1 MCFSIHLK
9 KKKTYKETNRR
20 LSNMDSDPDLMP
32 AVLELVNILKDLPR
46 NLSEQI
52 EIEVRLGYIE
62 EDDAGRGK
70 FDPDISETYFKT
82 IAKNLKSFSKWDS
95 TLEKAKS
102 TDYYQGDLRLTI
114 DDKASRTCMRKIKLM
129 DYDFVTGGCFDV
141 RISVSQEI
149 PVDPSHFDESKECK
163 LTRQKTRRTH
173 TIGAWNFDL
182 TEVVSERDCLDRKTF
197 EVEVE
202 LVDFWKTASQYNY
215 NLGFIAHSTLIKVRQ
230 LVHMCEA
237 PEGDT
242 AFVLHSK
249 HIRNAV
255 VFPTQENALI
265 PPLERD
271 SIEVSPGSPRNTLK

>member
-1 MCFSIHLK
+1 
-9 KKKTYKETNRR
+9 
-20 LSNMDSDPDLMP
+20 MDSDPDLMP
-32 AVLELVNILKDLPR
+32 AVVELVNILKDLPR
-46 NLSEQI
+46 NLSEQL

-62 EDDAGRGK
+62 EDDAGKGK

-95 TLEKAKS
+95 TQEKRKT
-102 TDYYQGDLRLTI
+102 TDYYQGDMRLTI
-114 DDKASRTCMRKIKLM
+114 DANATRTCMRKVKLM

-149 PVDPSHFDESKECK
+149 GIDPSEFDESKECN
-163 LTRQKTRRTH
+163 LTRVKTRKTH

-182 TEVVSERDCLDRKTF
+182 TKVESEKDSLDRITF

-215 NLGFIAHSTLIKVRQ
+215 NLGFIAHSTLMKVRQ
-230 LVHMCEA
+230 LVHMCEP
-237 PEGDT
+237 PESDT
-242 AFVLHSK
+242 TFILHSR

-255 VFPTQENALI
+255 VFPTRSQPLI

-271 SIEVSPGSPRNTLK
+271 SIEVSPGSPRNTPK